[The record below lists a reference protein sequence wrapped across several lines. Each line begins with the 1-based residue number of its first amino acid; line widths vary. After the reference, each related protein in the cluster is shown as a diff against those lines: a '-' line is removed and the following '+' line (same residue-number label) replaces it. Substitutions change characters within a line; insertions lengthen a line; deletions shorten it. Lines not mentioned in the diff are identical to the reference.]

1 MPAVNSKRLR
11 AGDVL
16 QAASVSTAIEK
27 KSSMASVVEGLKI
40 VSPVVKDVLVDVG
53 KVNEQVIYKP
63 FWVFVLHNV
72 LTHNADQQ
80 LVSGCHE
87 WWLCCTGV
95 DR

>member
-16 QAASVSTAIEK
+16 QAARVSTAIQK
-27 KSSMASVVEGLKI
+27 NISMASVVEGLKI
-40 VSPVVKDVLVDVG
+40 VSPVVECVLVDVG
-53 KVNEQVIYKP
+53 KVNEQVTYKP

-72 LTHNADQQ
+72 LMHNAEQQ

-87 WWLCCTGV
+87 WM
-95 DR
+95 